1 MSESHGL
8 VSCHSSRSK
17 SQGVHRS
24 GELYSEVKARARTQ
38 GGAGHENAS
47 SRSDS
52 TRSHCDLLAARTK
65 SSLHLM
71 EVRNLSW
78 HVLLGELRV
87 GAIDHSNLAIAGPL
101 RSIFRIASDELEHE
115 VELPIR
121 TSSFERG
128 CVLLKLRMR
137 VLRRLWESATLGKL
151 ASRCCK
157 GSIRG

>member
-1 MSESHGL
+1 MY
-8 VSCHSSRSK
+8 VSGKLNSI
-17 SQGVHRS
+17 
-24 GELYSEVKARARTQ
+24 VKASARRQ
-38 GGAGHENAS
+38 RGAGHENAS
-47 SRSDS
+47 SHYDS
-52 TRSHCDLLAARTK
+52 TRSQCDLRAARTK
-65 SSLHLM
+65 SGLHSM

-115 VELPIR
+115 VELPIGK
-121 TSSFERG
+121 SSSERG
-128 CVLLKLRMR
+128 CFPLKLRMR